1 MDFDKSGWQD
11 AVSAIRAV
19 AKSRGLQA
27 SIERS
32 RSGNGGHIW
41 FFFDRPISAKL
52 ARDFG
57 SALITE
63 AMRRTKTVKFD
74 AYDRMFPAQT
84 TIPEGGFGNLISL
97 PFQGKAQREGN
108 SVFVDEQFHPYSD
121 QWLSCLT
128 SRRST
133 SKQRRTPLT
142 LWRQTPSETL
152 QSSTPSHG
160 GTSYANRFREV
171 TSRSLSTSSNQT

>member
-1 MDFDKSGWQD
+1 MDFDKNGWQD
-11 AVSAIRAV
+11 AVSAIRTV

-27 SIERS
+27 SVERS

-41 FFFDRPISAKL
+41 FFFERPISAKL

-97 PFQGKAQREGN
+97 PFHRSNTTFSLGN
-108 SVFVDEQFHPYSD
+108 
-121 QWLSCLT
+121 
-128 SRRST
+128 RS
-133 SKQRRTPLT
+133 
-142 LWRQTPSETL
+142 
-152 QSSTPSHG
+152 
-160 GTSYANRFREV
+160 
-171 TSRSLSTSSNQT
+171 

>member
-1 MDFDKSGWQD
+1 MVIDFDKSGWQD

-108 SVFVDEQFHPYSD
+108 SVFVDEQFRPYSD
-121 QWLSCLT
+121 QWLFL
-128 SRRST
+128 SRVE
-133 SKQRRTPLT
+133 KID
-142 LWRQTPSETL
+142 E
-152 QSSTPSHG
+152 
-160 GTSYANRFREV
+160 
-171 TSRSLSTSSNQT
+171 